1 MTLRVY
7 GVGANTVS
15 LFDQAKSIA
24 EADPDGFTQ
33 VWVVYDKDSFPARD
47 FNAVVDLCAS
57 ASGEGVAYR
66 AAWTNEAF
74 ELWYILHFVFI
85 DSALG
90 RESYE
95 PILTRYLREDGAG
108 DYVKNRPDM
117 FEVLERRMPVA
128 IANAERLEHANGRKA
143 PADSNPGTSVHLLV
157 KELLPYAGESKEG
170 GRSE

>member
-15 LFDQAKSIA
+15 LFDRAKQIA

-57 ASGEGVAYR
+57 ASGEGVVYR

-74 ELWYILHFVFI
+74 ELWYILHFMFT

-90 RESYE
+90 RDSYE
-95 PILTRYLREDGAG
+95 PILTRCLCEDGAG
-108 DYVKNRPDM
+108 GYTKNRPDM
-117 FEVLERRMPVA
+117 FDVLEGRIPVA
-128 IANAERLEHANGRKA
+128 MANAEKLEHVNEGRA

-157 KELLPYAGESKEG
+157 KELLPYAGKPKEG
-170 GRSE
+170 GCSE

>member
-47 FNAVVDLCAS
+47 FNVVVDLCAS

-74 ELWYILHFVFI
+74 ELWYILHFMFT

-95 PILTRYLREDGAG
+95 PMLTRCLREDGAG
-108 DYVKNRPDM
+108 DYAKNRPDM

-128 IANAERLEHANGRKA
+128 IANAEKLERANERKA

-157 KELLPYAGESKEG
+157 KELLPYAGGPKEG
-170 GRSE
+170 GCSE